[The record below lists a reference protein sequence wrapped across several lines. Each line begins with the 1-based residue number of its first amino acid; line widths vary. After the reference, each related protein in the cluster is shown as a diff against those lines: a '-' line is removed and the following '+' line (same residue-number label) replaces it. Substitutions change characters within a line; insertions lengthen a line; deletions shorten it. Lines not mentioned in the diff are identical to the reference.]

1 MIMVGAGTGMAPFRG
16 FLQERADLKEKG
28 VPIGE
33 SILFFGCRNAEND
46 FLYADEL
53 QGFADSGVTDLQVA
67 LSRADGQPR
76 TYVQD
81 LIEREQ
87 DHVWDL
93 LAAGAVIYICGNAS
107 TMAPGVRT
115 ALTKIHQNKTR
126 GSTEAAQQWLAD
138 LKASDRLLEDIWGET
153 AAGI

>member
-1 MIMVGAGTGMAPFRG
+1 VAPFRG

-28 VPIGE
+28 APIGE

-67 LSRADGQPR
+67 FSRADGQPR

-93 LAAGAVIYICGNAS
+93 LAAGAVIYICGNAR
-107 TMAPGVRT
+107 TMAPGVRA
-115 ALTKIHQNKTR
+115 ALMDIYQAKTN
-126 GSTEAAQQWLAD
+126 GSTEAAQHRLAD

>member
-1 MIMVGAGTGMAPFRG
+1 MVGAGTGVAPFRG
-16 FLQERADLKEKG
+16 FLQERADFKEKG

-33 SILFFGCRNAEND
+33 SILFFGCRNVGND

-53 QGFADSGVTDLQVA
+53 QGFADSRVTDLPGR

-93 LAAGAVIYICGNAS
+93 LAAGAVIYICGNS
-107 TMAPGVRT
+107 HTMAPRGPRR
-115 ALTKIHQNKTR
+115 ADQDPPEQDERIR
-126 GSTEAAQQWLAD
+126 GSGSALAGRPQS
-138 LKASDRLLEDIWGET
+138 K
-153 AAGI
+153 

>member
-1 MIMVGAGTGMAPFRG
+1 MIMVGAGTGVAPFRG

-28 VPIGE
+28 APIGE

-53 QGFADSGVTDLQVA
+53 QRFADSGVTDLQVA
-67 LSRADGQPR
+67 FSRAEGQPR

-93 LAAGAVIYICGNAS
+93 LAAGAVIYICGNAH
-107 TMAPGVRT
+107 TMAPGVRA
-115 ALTKIHQNKTR
+115 ALTKIHQNKTS
-126 GSTEAAQQWLAD
+126 GSAEAAQQWLAD